1 MKKVL
6 SLCLAAALALSLAA
20 CGKSEP
26 ESYPVE
32 VVGPERTSAPM
43 PTADPQA
50 PASPQPGWLVA
61 PRTDIDIQKS
71 LADYDKPQAT
81 QLAQQDQLA
90 FFLQNDKIGVID
102 LDGTVRI
109 PAEKDVHWCS
119 VCGITNSDESEI
131 YEQDGTVV
139 GSGGHGLAGG
149 TIYYDVNSKKVY
161 AEDMGWLYSWE
172 EIKASTNQPFIADA
186 VSITPKEGAGGPD
199 DTYISATDT
208 PVNVSEA
215 QGKIIIMP
223 DGAALDGVVY
233 EDVTSASE
241 GLFAAK
247 MAGLWGFVNATTGQQ
262 AVPFVY
268 EAVRPFNEGLAAVK
282 TATGWGYINTSGA
295 EQTGMTFENAQSASG
310 GKAWVKTADG
320 WGVALLSDWKA

>member
-20 CGKSEP
+20 CKNEP

-32 VVGPERTSAPM
+32 VVGPERSSAPV
-43 PTADPQA
+43 PTADPEA
-50 PASPQPGWLVA
+50 SASPQPGWVVA

-71 LADYDKPQAT
+71 LADYAKPQVT

-109 PAEKDVHWCS
+109 PAEKDVHWCD

-139 GSGGHGLAGG
+139 GSGGHGLASG
-149 TIYYDVNSKKVY
+149 TLYYDVNSKKVY

-172 EIKASTNQPFIADA
+172 EIQASTNQPFIADA

-208 PVNVSEA
+208 PVDVGEV

-223 DGAALDGVVY
+223 DGTALDGVVY

-241 GLFAAK
+241 GQFAAK

-295 EQTGMTFENAQSASG
+295 EQTVMTFENAQSASG

>member
-20 CGKSEP
+20 CKNEP

-32 VVGPERTSAPM
+32 VVGPERTSAPV
-43 PTADPQA
+43 PTADPEA
-50 PASPQPGWLVA
+50 SASPQPGWVVA

-71 LADYDKPQAT
+71 LADYAKPQVT

-109 PAEKDVHWCS
+109 PAEKDVHWCG

-139 GSGGHGLAGG
+139 GSGGHGLASG
-149 TIYYDVNSKKVY
+149 TLYYDVNSKKVY

-208 PVNVSEA
+208 PVDVSEV

-223 DGAALDGVVY
+223 DGTALDGVVY

-268 EAVRPFNEGLAAVK
+268 EAVRPFNESLAAVK

-295 EQTGMTFENAQSASG
+295 ETVMTFENAQSASG

>member
-20 CGKSEP
+20 CKNEP

-32 VVGPERTSAPM
+32 VVGPERTSAPV
-43 PTADPQA
+43 PTADPEA
-50 PASPQPGWLVA
+50 SASPQPGWVVV

-71 LADYDKPQAT
+71 LADYAKPQVT

-109 PAEKDVHWCS
+109 SAEKDVHWCS
-119 VCGITNSDESEI
+119 VCGIANSDESEI

-186 VSITPKEGAGGPD
+186 VSITPKGGAGGPD

-208 PVNVSEA
+208 PVDVGEV

-223 DGAALDGVVY
+223 DGTALDGVVY

-295 EQTGMTFENAQSASG
+295 EQTVMNFENAQSASG

>member
-20 CGKSEP
+20 CKNEP

-32 VVGPERTSAPM
+32 VVGPERISAPV
-43 PTADPQA
+43 PTADPEA
-50 PASPQPGWLVA
+50 SASPQPGWVVA

-71 LADYDKPQAT
+71 LADYAKPQVT

-109 PAEKDVHWCS
+109 PAEKDVHWCD

-139 GSGGHGLAGG
+139 GSGGHGLASG
-149 TIYYDVNSKKVY
+149 TLYYDVNSKKVY

-172 EIKASTNQPFIADA
+172 EINASTNQPFIADA

-199 DTYISATDT
+199 DTYISATGT
-208 PVNVSEA
+208 PVDVSEA

-295 EQTGMTFENAQSASG
+295 EQTVMTFENAQSASG

>member
-1 MKKVL
+1 M
-6 SLCLAAALALSLAA
+6 
-20 CGKSEP
+20 
-26 ESYPVE
+26 
-32 VVGPERTSAPM
+32 
-43 PTADPQA
+43 
-50 PASPQPGWLVA
+50 
-61 PRTDIDIQKS
+61 
-71 LADYDKPQAT
+71 
-81 QLAQQDQLA
+81 
-90 FFLQNDKIGVID
+90 
-102 LDGTVRI
+102 
-109 PAEKDVHWCS
+109 
-119 VCGITNSDESEI
+119 
-131 YEQDGTVV
+131 
-139 GSGGHGLAGG
+139 
-149 TIYYDVNSKKVY
+149 NSKKVY

-208 PVNVSEA
+208 PVDVSEV

-223 DGAALDGVVY
+223 DGTALDGVVY

-295 EQTGMTFENAQSASG
+295 EQTVMTFENAQSASG

>member
-1 MKKVL
+1 MSEPSTPSFQGMCHYIGQLSKASKVGMR
-6 SLCLAAALALSLAA
+6 AALADCPKCHFNMLEGLLHSINCHGKDGAIYVSDLAR
-20 CGKSEP
+20 EIRQP
-26 ESYPVE
+26 L
-32 VVGPERTSAPM
+32 
-43 PTADPQA
+43 
-50 PASPQPGWLVA
+50 PAVSRGL
-61 PRTDIDIQKS
+61 R
-71 LADYDKPQAT
+71 LM
-81 QLAQQDQLA
+81 
-90 FFLQNDKIGVID
+90 
-102 LDGTVRI
+102 
-109 PAEKDVHWCS
+109 
-119 VCGITNSDESEI
+119 
-131 YEQDGTVV
+131 EQDGTVV
-139 GSGGHGLAGG
+139 GSGGHGLASG
-149 TIYYDVNSKKVY
+149 TLYYDVNSKKVY

-186 VSITPKEGAGGPD
+186 VSITPKEGSGGPD

-208 PVNVSEA
+208 PVDVSEV

-223 DGAALDGVVY
+223 DGTALDGVVY

-295 EQTGMTFENAQSASG
+295 EQTVMTFENAQSASG

>member
-6 SLCLAAALALSLAA
+6 SLCLAAALALSLSA
-20 CGKSEP
+20 CGKSES

-32 VVGPERTSAPM
+32 VVGPERTSAPA
-43 PTADPQA
+43 PTVA
-50 PASPQPGWLVA
+50 PDASAASQPGWALA
-61 PRTDIDIQKS
+61 PRTDIEIQKS
-71 LADYDKPQAT
+71 LADYEKPQAT

-90 FFLQNDKIGVID
+90 FFMQDGKIGVID
-102 LDGTVRI
+102 LEGTVRI
-109 PAEKDVHWCS
+109 PAEKDVHWCG
-119 VCGITNSDESEI
+119 VCGITNADESEI

-139 GSGGHGLAGG
+139 GSGGHGLASG
-149 TIYYDVNSKKVY
+149 TLYYDVNSKKVY

-199 DTYISATDT
+199 DTYISATGT
-208 PVNVSEA
+208 PVNVSEV

-295 EQTGMTFENAQSASG
+295 EQTVMTFENAQSASG

>member
-20 CGKSEP
+20 CKNEP

-32 VVGPERTSAPM
+32 VVGPERTRAHVPTEDPEASA
-43 PTADPQA
+43 
-50 PASPQPGWLVA
+50 SSQPGWVVA

-71 LADYDKPQAT
+71 LADYAKPQVT

-119 VCGITNSDESEI
+119 VCGIANSDESEI

-208 PVNVSEA
+208 PVDVGEV

-223 DGAALDGVVY
+223 DGTALDGVVY

-295 EQTGMTFENAQSASG
+295 EQTVMTFENAQSASG

>member
-20 CGKSEP
+20 CKNEP

-32 VVGPERTSAPM
+32 VVGPERTSAPV
-43 PTADPQA
+43 PTADPEA
-50 PASPQPGWLVA
+50 SASPQPGWVVA

-71 LADYDKPQAT
+71 LADYAKPQVT

-109 PAEKDVHWCS
+109 PAEKDVHWCD

-139 GSGGHGLAGG
+139 GSGGHGLASG
-149 TIYYDVNSKKVY
+149 TLYYDVNSKKVY

-172 EIKASTNQPFIADA
+172 EIQASTNQPFIADA

-208 PVNVSEA
+208 PVDVGEV

-223 DGAALDGVVY
+223 DGTALDGVVY

-268 EAVRPFNEGLAAVK
+268 EAVRPFNEVLAAVK

-295 EQTGMTFENAQSASG
+295 EQTVMTFENAQSASG
-310 GKAWVKTADG
+310 GKAWVKIADG